1 MKVGDLVKNVNES
14 GYGVG
19 LVIETDIE
27 MWGQFHE
34 PPGIKVLWVSPVW
47 VSEDGGSIMY
57 SDELEVISEGR

>member
-34 PPGIKVLWVSPVW
+34 PPGIKVLWVSLVW

-57 SDELEVISEGR
+57 ADELEVISEGR

>member
-1 MKVGDLVKNVNES
+1 VKVGDLVKNVNES

-19 LVIETDIE
+19 LVMETDIE
-27 MWGQFHE
+27 MWGQVHE

-57 SDELEVISEGR
+57 ADELEVISEGR

>member
-27 MWGQFHE
+27 MWGQVHE
-34 PPGIKVLWVSPVW
+34 PSALKFCG
-47 VSEDGGSIMY
+47 
-57 SDELEVISEGR
+57 